1 MRVLNSNESEDP
13 LPYLEKYIKSL
24 EPPEPDE
31 IDWYLLM
38 KWAMKNIKK
47 EPS

>member
-1 MRVLNSNESEDP
+1 MKTINSNELEDP
-13 LPYLEKYIKSL
+13 FPYLKKYIKSL
-24 EPPEPDE
+24 DPPEPNE
-31 IDWYLLM
+31 IDWYLIL